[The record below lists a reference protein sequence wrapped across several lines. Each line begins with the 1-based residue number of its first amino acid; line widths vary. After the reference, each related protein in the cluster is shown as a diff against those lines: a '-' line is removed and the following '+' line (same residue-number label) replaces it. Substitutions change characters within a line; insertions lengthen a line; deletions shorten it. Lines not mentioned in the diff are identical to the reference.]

1 MSITV
6 PLRVNAE
13 QIEVPADWTV
23 RDLVTE
29 RLGRQIG
36 EDGRAED
43 GSPLGVAVA
52 LDDAVVPRSRW
63 GATALAGSARCE
75 IVTAA
80 QGG

>member
-1 MSITV
+1 MSTAL

-13 QIEVPADWTV
+13 QIDVPVGWTV
-23 RDLVTE
+23 RDLVAE
-29 RLGRQIG
+29 RLGRPVG
-36 EDGRAED
+36 DDGRAED
-43 GSPLGVAVA
+43 GSPLGIAVA

-63 GATALAGSARCE
+63 GTTALAGSARCE